1 MSVRRELAC
10 LVLLA
15 GTGCGGDDR
24 ASDGGENGML
34 RTFEVVG
41 G

>member
-1 MSVRRELAC
+1 MSVRCALAR

-15 GTGCGGDDR
+15 GTGCRGDDR

-34 RTFEVVG
+34 RTFEAVG

>member
-1 MSVRRELAC
+1 MSVRHALAC

-15 GTGCGGDDR
+15 GTGCRGDDR
-24 ASDGGENGML
+24 ASDGGADVVL
-34 RTFEVVG
+34 RTSEVAG